1 MVMNI
6 KKTIK
11 LRNAISLLILM
22 TAFCTILVNWY
33 SASNALKSSLT
44 EKYLNG
50 NYEYAKKLSLST
62 GQLLFDMQHDINT
75 LAMVL
80 GRVEI
85 SQNDLDKWK
94 EAYNDNFNSL
104 FTTDRI
110 GVVQMMSP
118 QSVEWNK
125 KVQAGTQIKSDL
137 MKQALANKAPFISNP
152 YLSTTGRLMLIVSAP
167 IFDEKENYKGVIDG
181 TVYLDSDGSLGKLLG
196 SQVFE
201 DGSSVFVV
209 DRSGRIIYH
218 PDSSRI
224 NESVS
229 DHPLIQNVMQGK
241 NGSAQIVNSRG
252 TEYFSGYAYVE
263 NTGWGIISQTP
274 TSVIKKP
281 MHDLFVKVILN
292 ALPFLLLILIIGWVL
307 ASNLIRP
314 LNTLARFSENAMN
327 HSKSSIPLDQI
338 EMNSRIYEIRLL
350 CDQIHNHLK
359 LLKNQV
365 QQDGLTGLANRRT
378 FDLVVKEWIDHK
390 TPFSLMMIDIDRFKK
405 VNDTYGHLVGDD
417 VIRYLSAM
425 MKANAREEDICFRY
439 GGEEFAIL
447 VRNKNDQEAYQLAE
461 RLRIMLSITSS
472 PTGQPIT
479 VSIGITAFMEK
490 DQHPEAIIERAD
502 SALYTSKANGRNM
515 TTIYRNKEKISKI
528 D

>member
-1 MVMNI
+1 MNI

-33 SASNALKSSLT
+33 SASQALETSLT

-62 GQLLFDMQHDINT
+62 GQLLFDMQQDMNT

-85 SQNDLDKWK
+85 NQNDLNKWK
-94 EAYNDNFNSL
+94 ESYSNNFNSL
-104 FTTDRI
+104 FFTDTN

-137 MKQALANKAPFISNP
+137 MKQALANKVPFISNP

-167 IFDEKENYKGVIDG
+167 IFDKEGYYKGLIDG
-181 TVYLDSDGSLGKLLG
+181 TVYLDHEGSLGKLLG
-196 SQVFE
+196 GEVFE

-209 DRSGRIIYH
+209 DRTGRIIYH
-218 PDSSRI
+218 LDASRI

-229 DHPLIQNVMQGK
+229 DHPLVQNVMQGK
-241 NGSAQIVNSRG
+241 NGSAQIINSRG

-263 NTGWGIISQTP
+263 NTGWGIVSQTP
-274 TSVIKKP
+274 ASVIEKP
-281 MHDLFVKVILN
+281 LHDLFVKVVLN
-292 ALPFLLLILIIGWVL
+292 ALPFLLLILIIGWAL

-314 LNTLARFSENAMN
+314 LNTLAKISENAM
-327 HSKSSIPLDQI
+327 HHRKSSFPLEQI
-338 EMNSRIYEIRLL
+338 EMKSRIYEVRML

-359 LLKNQV
+359 LLRNQV

-378 FDLVVKEWIDHK
+378 FDLVAKEWIDHK
-390 TPFSLMMIDIDRFKK
+390 TPFSLLMIDIDCFKK

-417 VIRYLSAM
+417 VIRHISAM
-425 MKANAREEDICFRY
+425 MKDSSGEEDLCFRY

-447 VRNKNDQEAYQLAE
+447 AKNKNVEEAYQLAE
-461 RLRIMLSITSS
+461 RLRIMLSVTTS
-472 PTGQPIT
+472 PTGEPVT
-479 VSIGITAFMEK
+479 VSIGVTASRLA

-502 SALYTSKANGRNM
+502 SALYCSKANGRNM
-515 TTIYRNKEKISKI
+515 TTIYVKDNEKLINAN
-528 D
+528 